1 MGTAPSLGGT
11 AGDFSAA
18 MLGDA
23 GAVRGASGDMGAEGA
38 SAAIVAAGEERWDN
52 KPLPRGTVSAD
63 RRKSGVPKTT
73 SAVPGSEG
81 VGSGGPS
88 TPDGVAAGPME
99 GGSTG
104 APIARSKGGAIGGPN
119 MPEGLAG
126 CGVTGTGP
134 GLPGGCARTAGMT
147 RFGMGIGGGPMHIG
161 MHGGTIGE
169 PARGTTGDPGRSTAP
184 VGEPGIEPGE
194 LFRLGGKLVGTVG
207 RRSKVAGGCNAA
219 AP

>member
-1 MGTAPSLGGT
+1 MGTAAPSLGGT
-11 AGDFSAA
+11 AGDFNVA

-104 APIARSKGGAIGGPN
+104 APVSRSKGGAIGGPN

-134 GLPGGCARTAGMT
+134 GLPGGCARIGGMT
-147 RFGMGIGGGPMHIG
+147 RVGMGIGAGPMPIG
-161 MHGGTIGE
+161 MPG
-169 PARGTTGDPGRSTAP
+169 RSTTGDPGRSTGP
-184 VGEPGIEPGE
+184 VGEPGIEPGG
-194 LFRLGGKLVGTVG
+194 LFSLGGKLVGTVG